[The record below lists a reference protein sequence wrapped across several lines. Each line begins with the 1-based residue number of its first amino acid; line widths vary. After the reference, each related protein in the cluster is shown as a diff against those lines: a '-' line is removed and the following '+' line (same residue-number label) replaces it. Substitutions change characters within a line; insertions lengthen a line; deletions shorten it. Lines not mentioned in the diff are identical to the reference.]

1 MRAPNAVLARLF
13 VLMLLAVPVVALATP
28 STAEV
33 KKTLKTGDQAAVGG
47 LLTSL
52 HGQLDA
58 DIIKA
63 ILTEAPRLKTL
74 GVYDG
79 LITAMATARG
89 PALDELVKGYKK
101 QRRADVRFLI
111 VDALGKVPEA
121 PAEGVLFDALKED
134 DDETVAVLAARQLGK
149 RATASAVEGLIP
161 VLEAFEKEADR
172 ARLVRE
178 VNGALAALTGQ
189 ELVVAVDWK
198 NYWDAHKAEYQPPA
212 QDGEAGSQTRDRN
225 AIDRMRRERPA
236 DLRTMERMRD
246 DDVIVVKSQKFM
258 DEVEKVLTALNVKHK
273 LVEKAE
279 FETLTLDPTR
289 QVIVFQCPGKDR
301 KDTPQN
307 ESVQF
312 SDATIAKVRE
322 FVARGGYMISSDLQ
336 LGYVLA
342 RAFPE
347 VITHQGTTSNRDK
360 EPAEIT
366 ISPHPSA
373 VNHPLMRDVF
383 PLGSWTEQQFTWQ
396 LFMTCDVAAP
406 NPGITELVTSSQ
418 MADLSQGLHAVAFT
432 FTFPPTAGG
441 GGRVAT
447 GGGRGRR
454 PGGGVVLHVLS
465 HWKLQEK
472 DEGDGFALQQ
482 ILLNLIVEKQERRKA
497 EARGD

>member
-1 MRAPNAVLARLF
+1 MRAPNVVLARLL
-13 VLMLLAVPVVALATP
+13 VLVLLAVPVVALATP
-28 STAEV
+28 TAAEV

-47 LLTSL
+47 MLDGL

-58 DIIKA
+58 DLIKA
-63 ILTEAPRLKTL
+63 ILNEAPRLKTL

-79 LITAMATARG
+79 LITALATSRG

-161 VLEAFEKEADR
+161 VLEEFEKHAER

-178 VNGALAALTGQ
+178 VNGALASLTGQ

-212 QDGEAGSQTRDRN
+212 QAEEAGSQTRDRN

-279 FETLTLDPTR
+279 FEALTLDPTR

-301 KDTPQN
+301 KDTPAN

-312 SDATIAKVRE
+312 SDATIAKVRD
-322 FVARGGYMISSDLQ
+322 FVGRGGYMISSDLQ

-360 EPAEIT
+360 VPAEIT

-406 NPGITELVTSSQ
+406 NPGITELVTSAQ

-432 FTFPPTAGG
+432 FTFPPTAG

-497 EARGD
+497 EARGGD